1 MTGKTMERLRSLLK
15 TYDERT
21 AKPQTDF
28 KTVDSDGERRR
39 RVCGDRLQNVVRPV
53 LQGFADELQ
62 NAGHEAAIRDHTNSS
77 DAYPSVALTFTP
89 RSAGGTALA
98 SVLTFRYDPRR
109 GIAVGRD
116 IKPSSTR
123 GRAVTSSTDRIGT
136 IRVETVSA
144 DWVETKTLSFIE
156 TVLKVN

>member
-21 AKPQTDF
+21 AKPQTDV
-28 KTVDSDGERRR
+28 KTVDHEGERRR
-39 RVCGDRLQNVVRPV
+39 RACGDRLQNVVRPV

-62 NAGHEAAIRDHTNSS
+62 SAGHEAAIRDHTNSA

-89 RSAGGTALA
+89 RSTG
-98 SVLTFRYDPRR
+98 TFRYDPRR

-116 IKPSSTR
+116 IKPSTR

>member
-28 KTVDSDGERRR
+28 KTVDSEGERRR

>member
-1 MTGKTMERLRSLLK
+1 MR
-15 TYDERT
+15 
-21 AKPQTDF
+21 
-28 KTVDSDGERRR
+28 
-39 RVCGDRLQNVVRPV
+39 DRLQNVVRPV

-62 NAGHEAAIRDHTNSS
+62 SAGHEAAIRDHTNSA

-89 RSAGGTALA
+89 RSTGGTALV

-116 IKPSSTR
+116 IKPSTR

-156 TVLKVN
+156 TVLKVD